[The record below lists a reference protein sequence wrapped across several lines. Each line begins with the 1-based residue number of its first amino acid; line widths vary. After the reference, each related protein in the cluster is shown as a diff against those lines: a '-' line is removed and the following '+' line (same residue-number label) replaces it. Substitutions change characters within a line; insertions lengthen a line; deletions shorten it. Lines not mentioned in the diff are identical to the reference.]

1 MTVQQLPLIW
11 MFHSRV
17 LNSKRNCLHERYL
30 RIAYSDNRSSFE
42 NLLDNNKSVSI
53 NVKNL
58 RKLALEML
66 KVAKNL
72 SAPIVNEIFEKR
84 NVYVS

>member
-1 MTVQQLPLIW
+1 MAVQQLALIW

-17 LNSKRNCLHERYL
+17 LNSKRNCLHERCL
-30 RIAYSDNRSSFE
+30 RITYSDNRSSFE
-42 NLLDNNKSVSI
+42 NLLDNDKSVSI

-58 RKLALEML
+58 WKLALEML

-84 NVYVS
+84 NVYIS